1 MVNWGK
7 SCETGKIPQPEATEK
22 QAGWGKSCEIGK
34 IPQPE
39 AAGKQAGWG
48 KSCETGKIP
57 QPEAIEK
64 QAGWGKVEKS
74 GKSPNRKLLRSKR
87 IGGKVVKSGKSP
99 KLKKG
104 LTAGT
109 LYANITALC
118 EESPTGEA
126 CIRMERKGARK
137 VEKETRELLL
147 ASAKQEFLEKGY
159 QGASLR
165 SICKNAGVT
174 TGALYFFFQDKE
186 DLFAAIVEPVLE
198 KLKHML
204 QQHMRQELMELQQLP
219 DAREDNMQDDMFASA
234 QIIHLLYANYDMFTL
249 ILTKSQGSRFEN
261 CVDEFVAIMENGYQI
276 FASEQ
281 AKVLGVEPP
290 DEYTLHWV
298 AHVQINAFSHLL
310 LHEKDE
316 QKALKHME
324 QVMNYL
330 LGGWNAMFQNQ

>member
-1 MVNWGK
+1 M
-7 SCETGKIPQPEATEK
+7 
-22 QAGWGKSCEIGK
+22 
-34 IPQPE
+34 
-39 AAGKQAGWG
+39 
-48 KSCETGKIP
+48 
-57 QPEAIEK
+57 
-64 QAGWGKVEKS
+64 
-74 GKSPNRKLLRSKR
+74 
-87 IGGKVVKSGKSP
+87 KSGKSP

-109 LYANITALC
+109 LYANITVLC
-118 EESPTGEA
+118 EEPPTGEA
-126 CIRMERKGARK
+126 CIRIERKGARK

-261 CVDEFVAIMENGYQI
+261 CVDQFVEILEQGYRV
-276 FASEQ
+276 FADEQ
-281 AKVLGVEPP
+281 AKQMGVDPP
-290 DEYTLHWV
+290 DAYTIHWV
-298 AHVQINAFSHLL
+298 SHVQINAFTHLL
-310 LHEKDE
+310 LHERDE
-316 QKALKHME
+316 QKALQHME
-324 QVMNYL
+324 HVLPYL
-330 LGGWNAMFQNQ
+330 VGGWYAMFQTK

>member
-1 MVNWGK
+1 MTV
-7 SCETGKIPQPEATEK
+7 
-22 QAGWGKSCEIGK
+22 
-34 IPQPE
+34 
-39 AAGKQAGWG
+39 
-48 KSCETGKIP
+48 
-57 QPEAIEK
+57 
-64 QAGWGKVEKS
+64 
-74 GKSPNRKLLRSKR
+74 
-87 IGGKVVKSGKSP
+87 
-99 KLKKG
+99 
-104 LTAGT
+104 GT
-109 LYANITALC
+109 IYVNITVLC

-126 CIRMERKGARK
+126 CIRMERKGANK
-137 VEKETRELLL
+137 VEKETREMLL

-219 DAREDNMQDDMFASA
+219 AAREDNMQDDMFAST

-261 CVDEFVAIMENGYQI
+261 CIDEFVEIMENGYQI
-276 FASEQ
+276 FAVEQ

-316 QKALKHME
+316 QRALKHME

-330 LGGWNAMFQNQ
+330 LGGWNAMFQKQ

>member
-1 MVNWGK
+1 M
-7 SCETGKIPQPEATEK
+7 
-22 QAGWGKSCEIGK
+22 
-34 IPQPE
+34 
-39 AAGKQAGWG
+39 AGK
-48 KSCETGKIP
+48 KIHDSETKIHLI
-57 QPEAIEK
+57 QCA
-64 QAGWGKVEKS
+64 
-74 GKSPNRKLLRSKR
+74 
-87 IGGKVVKSGKSP
+87 
-99 KLKKG
+99 KK
-104 LTAGT
+104 
-109 LYANITALC
+109 
-118 EESPTGEA
+118 
-126 CIRMERKGARK
+126 
-137 VEKETRELLL
+137 
-147 ASAKQEFLEKGY
+147 EFMEKGFA
-159 QGASLR
+159 GASLR
-165 SICKNAGVT
+165 GICQKAGVT

-204 QQHMRQELMELQQLP
+204 QQHMRQELMELQQFP
-219 DAREDNMQDDMFASA
+219 DAREDNMQDDMFAST

-261 CVDEFVAIMENGYQI
+261 CIDEFVAIMENGYQI
-276 FASEQ
+276 FAVEQ

-324 QVMNYL
+324 QVMTYL

>member
-1 MVNWGK
+1 M
-7 SCETGKIPQPEATEK
+7 
-22 QAGWGKSCEIGK
+22 
-34 IPQPE
+34 
-39 AAGKQAGWG
+39 
-48 KSCETGKIP
+48 
-57 QPEAIEK
+57 
-64 QAGWGKVEKS
+64 
-74 GKSPNRKLLRSKR
+74 
-87 IGGKVVKSGKSP
+87 
-99 KLKKG
+99 
-104 LTAGT
+104 
-109 LYANITALC
+109 
-118 EESPTGEA
+118 
-126 CIRMERKGARK
+126 
-137 VEKETRELLL
+137 EKETREMLL

-219 DAREDNMQDDMFASA
+219 DAREDNMQDDMFAST

-261 CVDEFVAIMENGYQI
+261 CVDEFVAIMENGYQF
-276 FASEQ
+276 FAAEQ